1 MSDEL
6 DELEKSWDESKY
18 DPNISLREM
27 WDREEKYY
35 AKKEEE
41 EAKKREKERKEEEE
55 RRREEEKK
63 EQERI
68 EKILKE
74 MQKNAGSYSTTSAR
88 SYPSTSSSVPVSQN
102 HSASDSATQPCYGPM
117 TIGDYIGSCIGLI
130 IVGAGAI
137 LPILFLIYIRT
148 IIRAVVW
155 LYHHFFC
162 IITAVFAFI
171 LIGYAALTIIDYAYA
186 AMYSVK
192 KTVRKTF
199 IPLYCLGAVV
209 YGILCWNLIRQEQNI
224 FQVIFRK
231 LPVAF
236 YMPVTITLTVLLTTV
251 VADKKLLKFETWK
264 TFFRF
269 PLKVFLVWSVI
280 FLAVY
285 FLKEKSFAVDE
296 VKNALQFYE
305 GIWSAIWQWFIAP
318 LIKK

>member
-18 DPNISLREM
+18 DPNIGLREM

-55 RRREEEKK
+55 RRREEEKIEK
-63 EQERI
+63 ERI

-74 MQKNAGSYSTTSAR
+74 MQNNAESHSTTSAR

-192 KTVRKTF
+192 KNCQKNIHPPVLSRCSRLRDLVLEFDSSGAKYIPGDLQKTAGC
-199 IPLYCLGAVV
+199 ILYASD
-209 YGILCWNLIRQEQNI
+209 NHFN
-224 FQVIFRK
+224 
-231 LPVAF
+231 
-236 YMPVTITLTVLLTTV
+236 
-251 VADKKLLKFETWK
+251 
-264 TFFRF
+264 
-269 PLKVFLVWSVI
+269 
-280 FLAVY
+280 
-285 FLKEKSFAVDE
+285 SFADHSCGRQKASE
-296 VKNALQFYE
+296 
-305 GIWSAIWQWFIAP
+305 I
-318 LIKK
+318 